1 MEDPMGFERHAI
13 PSTETPLKAKPDS
26 TVLRESTPVVTPLRP
41 VDPSRETGIL
51 RLARQM
57 RSEWRKERYS
67 RLSGN

>member
-13 PSTETPLKAKPDS
+13 PSAVAKPAS
-26 TVLRESTPVVTPLRP
+26 TVPHQDASVVTPLHQ
-41 VDPSRETGIL
+41 VEPSREMGIL

-67 RLSGN
+67 RLAGH

>member
-13 PSTETPLKAKPDS
+13 PSAKTPVRTKPDGAARRK
-26 TVLRESTPVVTPLRP
+26 TEPVVTPLREA
-41 VDPSRETGIL
+41 DASREADTL

-67 RLSGN
+67 RLAGH